1 MRTEVTKQSDVHQ
14 FKHFVNIKID
24 NYERSLLRYN
34 NMLSKQKG
42 HKIVHIHYFIEYTEN
57 ITRKQLV

>member
-1 MRTEVTKQSDVHQ
+1 MRTEVNKQSDVHQ

-57 ITRKQLV
+57 IIRKQLV